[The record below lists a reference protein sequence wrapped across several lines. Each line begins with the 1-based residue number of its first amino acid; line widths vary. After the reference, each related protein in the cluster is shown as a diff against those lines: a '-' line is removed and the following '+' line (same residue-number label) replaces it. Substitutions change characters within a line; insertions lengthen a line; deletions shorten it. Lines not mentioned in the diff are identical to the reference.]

1 MAKVSNTNPESL
13 FNDTHMDIFKEI
25 ASMGTAY
32 AATALADIMDKKVS
46 VSSLNVSWVDFQN
59 TTDVVGGPDKVIAGI
74 LVSLSGNLRGM
85 VIHLLNLE
93 SANIITNVMMGMS
106 GEITEIKDEF
116 NEMEIS
122 ALEEMGNIMISSY
135 ITSLAE
141 LVQCKIKP
149 SAPSLSIDMANA
161 VLSVPVA
168 EFGKMADQ
176 VLVIES
182 KLSVDNVN
190 FTGYFSF
197 LPNLESFQQLLKMLG
212 VA

>member
-1 MAKVSNTNPESL
+1 MSDTNPVGL

-25 ASMGTAY
+25 ASMGTAH
-32 AATALADIMDKKVS
+32 AATALASIMDKKV
-46 VSSLNVSWVDFQN
+46 VVTSLNVSWVDFQN
-59 TTDVVGGPDKVIAGI
+59 VTDFIGGPDNVIAGI
-74 LVSLSGNLRGM
+74 LVSLSGNMRGM
-85 VIHLLNLE
+85 VMHLLELE
-93 SANIITNVMMGMS
+93 SANIITNVMMGMG
-106 GEITEIKDEF
+106 GEAKVAKKEF
-116 NEMEIS
+116 NEMEVS
-122 ALEEMGNIMISSY
+122 ALEEMGNIMIASY
-135 ITSLAE
+135 INSLAE

-168 EFGKMADQ
+168 EFGKMADK
-176 VLVIES
+176 VLIIES

-197 LPNLESFQQLLKMLG
+197 LPNLDSFQQLLKALG

>member
-1 MAKVSNTNPESL
+1 MSETNPVGL
-13 FNDTHMDIFKEI
+13 FNDTHLDVFKEI
-25 ASMGTAY
+25 ASMGTAH
-32 AATALADIMDKKVS
+32 AATALASIMDKQVT
-46 VSSLNVSWVDFQN
+46 VTSLNVSWVDFQN
-59 TTDVVGGPDKVIAGI
+59 VTDFIGGPENVIAGI
-74 LVSLSGNLRGM
+74 LVSLSGSMRGM
-85 VIHLLNLE
+85 VMHLLELE
-93 SANIITNVMMGMS
+93 SAAIITNVMMGMG
-106 GEITEIKDEF
+106 GETPIVKMEF
-116 NEMEIS
+116 NEMEAS
-122 ALEEMGNIMISSY
+122 ALEEMGNIMIASY
-135 ITSLAE
+135 INALAE

-176 VLVIES
+176 VLIIES

-197 LPNLESFQQLLKMLG
+197 LPNLESFRQLLKALG